1 MSRLLTFLAQNNN
14 GETAMHWAAL
24 MDQPQIQLELWH
36 YGADET
42 LADNDGD
49 TALVI
54 FT

>member
-1 MSRLLTFLAQNNN
+1 
-14 GETAMHWAAL
+14 MHWAAL

-49 TALVI
+49 TPLVRFI
-54 FT
+54 SEIPITLLYP